1 MNEELAVEALDAVA
15 GLIKRAVEITHKAPY
30 WVCVIDDDETFAQ
43 LQIRGK
49 RATLRWPAVETEWDY
64 STLETEQVSFP
75 TRLLFI
81 SDDELAAWKLEQERK
96 YEREKAGR
104 TSKRQ
109 QVKEAEERAEFERL
123 KAQYG

>member
-1 MNEELAVEALDAVA
+1 MNEELAIEALGAVC

-30 WVCVIDDDETFAQ
+30 WVCVVSDDETFAR

-49 RATLRWPAVETEWDY
+49 RAILRWPAIETQWDY

-81 SDDELAAWKLEQERK
+81 SDDALAAWKLEQERK
-96 YEREKAGR
+96 YEREKARR

-109 QVKEAEERAEFERL
+109 QAKEAEERAEFERL
-123 KAQYG
+123 KARYG